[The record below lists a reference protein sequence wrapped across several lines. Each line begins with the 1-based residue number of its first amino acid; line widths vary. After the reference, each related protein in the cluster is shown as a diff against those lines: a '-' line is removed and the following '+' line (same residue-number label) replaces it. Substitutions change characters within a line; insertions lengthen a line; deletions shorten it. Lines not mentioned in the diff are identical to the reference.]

1 MNRKKT
7 CLTREK
13 RASLFVQSKKRSIQG
28 KNPAFGIFPKATI
41 YAETAFCKSGKQII
55 LGSGLNRKR
64 KRPFSAVWMEG
75 SRHRYKDYEE
85 P

>member
-1 MNRKKT
+1 MNRKNP

-41 YAETAFCKSGKQII
+41 YAKTAYFKDSF
-55 LGSGLNRKR
+55 GL
-64 KRPFSAVWMEG
+64 MER
-75 SRHRYKDYEE
+75 SCVTLLFFR
-85 P
+85 

>member
-1 MNRKKT
+1 MVAAGSAVMGVFRNCYLIIIPKDSGVMNRKNP

-41 YAETAFCKSGKQII
+41 YAKTSFRKKQ
-55 LGSGLNRKR
+55 
-64 KRPFSAVWMEG
+64 
-75 SRHRYKDYEE
+75 
-85 P
+85 